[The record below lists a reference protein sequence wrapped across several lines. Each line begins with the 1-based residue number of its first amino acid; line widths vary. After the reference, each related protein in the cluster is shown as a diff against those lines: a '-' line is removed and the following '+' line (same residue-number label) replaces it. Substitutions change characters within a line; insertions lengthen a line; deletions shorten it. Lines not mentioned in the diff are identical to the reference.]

1 MLKEFLLAK
10 DPSTKILALA
20 RRDKQLN
27 KALEAYQQIAVQ
39 SGYLEIMRRPNTVND
54 FLQSLVKLN
63 EEELERVELAYENE
77 VEEDIDKVIAVE
89 EHRLKAFVIK
99 LTASFATIIGLIFV
113 LTLAYNSIV
122 NGNDPTHNVLDDSF
136 KIFVEIFK
144 VFF

>member
-54 FLQSLVKLN
+54 FLQSLAKLN
-63 EEELERVELAYENE
+63 EEELERVELVYEDE
-77 VEEDIDKVIAVE
+77 VEDIDKVIAVE

-113 LTLAYNSIV
+113 LTLAYNSVI